1 MEVVVNLAYWT
12 TLGGLNI
19 CRVGFWIVF
28 GSFFDRLVIIVLWL
42 STFLRG
48 GENVREER
56 RLGRSYILLLAL
68 VPVGDV

>member
-1 MEVVVNLAYWT
+1 MGEEEVVEVVVNLACWT
-12 TLGGLNI
+12 GLWLG
-19 CRVGFWIVF
+19 WIYVE
-28 GSFFDRLVIIVLWL
+28 LVVDQLVVIVLWL